1 MVNSGG
7 FRRPKQKPTLPP
19 ELRGGKI
26 GSGWF
31 EDSLQDK
38 LSKALAKSNDD
49 QVIRE
54 SRITNKEDS
63 NG

>member
-1 MVNSGG
+1 MVNGGG
-7 FRRPKQKPTLPP
+7 FRRPKQKPKIPT

-26 GSGWF
+26 GSGWH

-49 QVIRE
+49 RVIRN
-54 SRITNKEDS
+54 SRIANKEDS
-63 NG
+63 DG